1 MWIERTL
8 GAELGKL
15 AATFPVVVLTGP
27 RQVGK
32 TALLERT
39 FPRHRYLS
47 LDDAQNAE
55 AAETRPGELLEAFP
69 PPLIVDEIQY
79 APSLLRQIKVA
90 VDRHR
95 AERGMYLLTGSQSFP
110 LMEAVSESLAG
121 RAAVVPLLGLSEEEW
136 AACAPIVSRSSHADL
151 LWRGGYPGLWAD
163 AASAPDRDRW
173 YQGYVATY
181 LERDV
186 RNMLNVSRLRD
197 FERFL
202 RASAI
207 RTGQLLNMSEIGRD
221 VGISPTTAREWMSVL
236 HASAQVLLLEP
247 YHRNLGKRLVKSPKL
262 YFTDTGLAAYLC
274 GFQSPA
280 SLAASPHAG
289 AFWENHVIC
298 QWLRWRDWRA
308 PGAGLWFWQDRMKNE
323 VDLVVEIDGRLHPI
337 ECKGKELP
345 GPSDLKGM
353 HAFRSFYAPRELGP
367 GWVACLAERRFDIAP
382 GVTAVNGWTTWS
394 LAERRRG

>member
-8 GAELGKL
+8 GSELKKL
-15 AATFPVVVLTGP
+15 AATFPVVVITGP

-32 TALLERT
+32 TSLLERT
-39 FPRHRYLS
+39 FPSHRYLS

-55 AAETRPGELLEAFP
+55 AAESRPLELLASFP
-69 PPLIVDEIQY
+69 PPLIIDEIQY
-79 APSLLRQIKVA
+79 APSLLRYLKVA
-90 VDRHR
+90 VDRR
-95 AERGMYLLTGSQSFP
+95 RGENGLFLITGSQSFP
-110 LMEAVSESLAG
+110 MMQAVSESLAG
-121 RAAVVPLLGLSEEEW
+121 RAAVIPFLGLSAEEW
-136 AACAPIVSRSSHADL
+136 AASARVASRSSHADL

-163 AASAPDRDRW
+163 PESPPDRDRW

-202 RASAI
+202 RACAI
-207 RTGQLLNMSEIGRD
+207 RNGQLLNMSEIGRD
-221 VGISPTTAREWMSVL
+221 VGISPTTAREWMGVL
-236 HASAQVLLLEP
+236 HASAQVALLEP

-262 YFTDTGLAAYLC
+262 YFTDTGLASFLC

-280 SLAASPHAG
+280 ALAASPLAG

-308 PGAGLWFWQDRMKNE
+308 PAAGLWFWQDRMKNE
-323 VDLVVEIDGRLHPI
+323 VDLVVELDGRLHPV
-337 ECKGKELP
+337 ECKRKERP
-345 GPSDLKGM
+345 DPSDLKGM
-353 HAFRSFYAPRELGP
+353 HAFRSFYTPREVGP
-367 GWVACLAERRFDIAP
+367 AWIACLAERRFEVAP
-382 GVTAVNGWTTWS
+382 GITAVNGWTTWPLGQRS
-394 LAERRRG
+394 GR